1 LSVGIGTAPGDYSG
15 TVTMVAVKGSGNR
28 APVLHYIEDV
38 SVLEG
43 GLVSIAPQAADLDGD
58 NLTFTFTTPLDS
70 SGEWQTQAGDAG
82 VYDVTVRVSDGSL
95 EDSQDITITVLA
107 NIINNFT
114 IPIYT
119 GWNLVSLPLQPN
131 DQTTGAVISGL
142 SGQIVVWHYNATS
155 DLWTSY
161 DTAAPFP
168 YLNTLQ
174 YMSYGNAYWLK
185 STINQNLLVQGDIVT
200 DYKITL
206 KPNWNFVG
214 YNMSTTNMPDPI
226 SALTTPIV
234 VWAYYTP
241 TDEWKSYDTAA
252 PWPWLNTLTNMT
264 AGKGYWMKSSIEQNW
279 TI

>member
-1 LSVGIGTAPGDYSG
+1 
-15 TVTMVAVKGSGNR
+15 
-28 APVLHYIEDV
+28 
-38 SVLEG
+38 
-43 GLVSIAPQAADLDGD
+43 
-58 NLTFTFTTPLDS
+58 
-70 SGEWQTQAGDAG
+70 
-82 VYDVTVRVSDGSL
+82 
-95 EDSQDITITVLA
+95 
-107 NIINNFT
+107 
-114 IPIYT
+114 
-119 GWNLVSLPLQPN
+119 LPLQPN